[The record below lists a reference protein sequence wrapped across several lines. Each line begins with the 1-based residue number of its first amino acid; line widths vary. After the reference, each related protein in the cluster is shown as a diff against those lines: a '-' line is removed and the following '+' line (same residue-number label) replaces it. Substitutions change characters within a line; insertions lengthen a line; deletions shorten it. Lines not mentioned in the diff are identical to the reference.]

1 MVYLGHKT
9 GLVWCGCDSS
19 PPLPGLSCG
28 VVTIVGAGR
37 GRGLQGWVRTRLPWV
52 TPGSWSH
59 SPKSYHDN
67 RDKVGLASHPRVGA
81 EGRGSLCRQGRMASW
96 RESLVKAPT
105 PCPHEDGQTRVSRK
119 QTQGFYFILGF
130 YFKSPWV

>member
-1 MVYLGHKT
+1 MLKTHIVFFHPTPRPRFRETKVCSRFSLSPGWGWAECALVWEVRGSLVYLGHKT

-52 TPGSWSH
+52 TPWELVSQSQE
-59 SPKSYHDN
+59 
-67 RDKVGLASHPRVGA
+67 LPRQQ
-81 EGRGSLCRQGRMASW
+81 R
-96 RESLVKAPT
+96 
-105 PCPHEDGQTRVSRK
+105 
-119 QTQGFYFILGF
+119 
-130 YFKSPWV
+130 